1 MNDESYLA
9 ESHRIDE
16 RSAQAFVWCELA
28 RRVLPWIATA
38 AFVALIV
45 YAFTAAFGG
54 VR

>member
-38 AFVALIV
+38 AFVGVCL
-45 YAFTAAFGG
+45 YAFTTAFG
-54 VR
+54 VAR